1 VRYVL
6 GIAVLAVIPF
16 RLGFAQQNP
25 YFVTYN
31 DHMEEPTYLEL
42 STQSTFGI
50 PKHDLPGYL
59 GQLFE
64 MEYGATPWWS
74 LALYLEGAYQR
85 QDSTVFTG
93 FRIENRFSVL
103 TCTHRINPVLYFE
116 YENINEA
123 SRIQKEILGHA
134 EPSAESLREL
144 SYETAREI
152 EAKLILSTD
161 IKSWNLAEN
170 FMVEK
175 NLTEE
180 EGFEFGYA
188 LGIFHPLTSK
198 PSITVGAELYG
209 GLGSTEQFGFR
220 DTAHYIAPLLVW
232 NFAGNQAIKVSP
244 GFGLTASS
252 DRMHL
257 RIGYTY
263 EVRGFG
269 QKILRMFRGRN

>member
-1 VRYVL
+1 VRYLLV
-6 GIAVLAVIPF
+6 IAVLAVVQF

-25 YFVTYN
+25 YFVAYT
-31 DHMEEPTYLEL
+31 DQMEEPTNLEL
-42 STQSTFGI
+42 STQSTIGN

-64 MEYGATPWWS
+64 LEYGIAPWWS
-74 LALYLEGAYQR
+74 SALYLEGAYQR
-85 QDSTVFTG
+85 QDSAVFTG
-93 FRIENRFSVL
+93 FRIENRFKVL
-103 TCTHRINPVLYFE
+103 NGTYRINPVLYFE

-123 SRIQKEILGHA
+123 SRIQKEILGHT
-134 EPSAESLREL
+134 EPSAESLPEL
-144 SYETAREI
+144 SSEKAREI
-152 EAKLILSTD
+152 EAKLIVSTD
-161 IKSWNLAEN
+161 IKSWNLAQN

-188 LGIFHPLTSK
+188 LGIFRPLTSK

-209 GLGSTEQFGFR
+209 GLGSTKLFGFQ

-252 DRMHL
+252 DRMLL

-263 EVRGFG
+263 EVHGFG
-269 QKILRMFRGRN
+269 QKILRLFRGRN